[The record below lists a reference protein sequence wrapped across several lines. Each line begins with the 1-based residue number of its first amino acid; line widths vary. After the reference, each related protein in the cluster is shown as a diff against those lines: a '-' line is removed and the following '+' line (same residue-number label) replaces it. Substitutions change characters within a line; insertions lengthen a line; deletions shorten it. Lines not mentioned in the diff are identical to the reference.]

1 MRPAQKPAKQ
11 FKVYVKKS
19 SPYFFYSERKP
30 MRTNGVG
37 IGWSHDV
44 DHLSN
49 LANLLPRDIG
59 YFSYHKNFEIKY
71 LHKACKVVRFN
82 RKS

>member
-1 MRPAQKPAKQ
+1 MKKSIEGDPCKNLPNNS
-11 FKVYVKKS
+11 KVYVKKS

-30 MRTNGVG
+30 VHSNGVG
-37 IGWSHDV
+37 IGWSHD
-44 DHLSN
+44 DDRLSN

-71 LHKACKVVRFN
+71 TRRAKL
-82 RKS
+82 